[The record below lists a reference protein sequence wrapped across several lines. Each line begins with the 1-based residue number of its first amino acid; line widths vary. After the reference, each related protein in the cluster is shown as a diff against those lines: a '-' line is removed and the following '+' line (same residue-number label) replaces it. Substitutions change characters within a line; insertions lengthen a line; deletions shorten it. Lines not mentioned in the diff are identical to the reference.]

1 MTHIVPFPS
10 APKQRQ
16 TTGESA
22 SVTSGEKGT
31 ILLFTGVRY
40 ERHSDPAPTATADG
54 ARGRGND
61 PRSGRKS
68 RRRA

>member
-1 MTHIVPFPS
+1 MTNIVPFPS
-10 APKQRQ
+10 AQRQRQ

-22 SVTSGEKGT
+22 LNASGEKGT

-61 PRSGRKS
+61 PRSGRKP
-68 RRRA
+68 RRLA

>member
-16 TTGESA
+16 TTGQSRSNA
-22 SVTSGEKGT
+22 TGQKGT

-40 ERHSDPAPTATADG
+40 ERHSDPAPAADAAG
-54 ARGRGND
+54 ARGRGTD